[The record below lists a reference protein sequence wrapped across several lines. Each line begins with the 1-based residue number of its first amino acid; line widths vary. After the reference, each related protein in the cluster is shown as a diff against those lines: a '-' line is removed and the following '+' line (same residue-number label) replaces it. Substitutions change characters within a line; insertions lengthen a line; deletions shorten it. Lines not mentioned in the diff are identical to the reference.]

1 MELQQAGCSQSA
13 DAPYISVARD
23 ERGGAVWV
31 VVAGDVRVKA
41 ASGARAVAICEAL
54 RRAKGL
60 PHPKA

>member
-1 MELQQAGCSQSA
+1 MDLQQRLGQSA
-13 DAPYISVARD
+13 DMPYVSVARD

-31 VVAGDVRVKA
+31 VVDGAVQIPA

-60 PHPKA
+60 PAPRE